1 MRIKNNLQIKY
12 GSHGL
17 LRQEILY
24 MKQKKYVCSFQQFK
38 TIRSFAKNIFAGKTN
53 LNDTNKDQSN

>member
-1 MRIKNNLQIKY
+1 MTWNFIY
-12 GSHGL
+12 
-17 LRQEILY
+17 ET
-24 MKQKKYVCSFQQFK
+24 KKYVCSFQQFK

>member
-17 LRQEILY
+17 LWQEILY